1 MIEFAKSMAGH
12 DRNHIY
18 LVTGKDERF
27 VYLADGNVKLL
38 AEPKKKNRK
47 HIQIIHRLPEEVLRC
62 LEQEVTDLTV
72 KRAIK
77 AYARI
82 LKDAC
87 RNHNIRRIYLMS
99 KADVIEVEGTVVE
112 KLPNAFFKVE
122 LENGHQILATISGKL
137 RMNFIRILT
146 G

>member
-47 HIQIIHRLPEEVLRC
+47 HIQIIHRLPEEKLGC
-62 LEQEVTDLTV
+62 QEQEITELTI
-72 KRAIK
+72 KKAIK
-77 AYARI
+77 AYVRI
-82 LKDAC
+82 MKK
-87 RNHNIRRIYLMS
+87 REES
-99 KADVIEVEGTVVE
+99 
-112 KLPNAFFKVE
+112 
-122 LENGHQILATISGKL
+122 
-137 RMNFIRILT
+137 
-146 G
+146 

>member
-47 HIQIIHRLPEEVLRC
+47 HIQIIHRLPDEVLGC
-62 LEQEVTDLTV
+62 LEQEVTGSYGKEGNQSV
-72 KRAIK
+72 C
-77 AYARI
+77 AYFER
-82 LKDAC
+82 AC
-87 RNHNIRRIYLMS
+87 RIIILGGFIYV
-99 KADVIEVEGTVVE
+99 KGRCD
-112 KLPNAFFKVE
+112 
-122 LENGHQILATISGKL
+122 
-137 RMNFIRILT
+137 
-146 G
+146 

>member
-47 HIQIIHRLPEEVLRC
+47 HIQIIHRYRM
-62 LEQEVTDLTV
+62 
-72 KRAIK
+72 RFW
-77 AYARI
+77 
-82 LKDAC
+82 
-87 RNHNIRRIYLMS
+87 
-99 KADVIEVEGTVVE
+99 DVWNR
-112 KLPNAFFKVE
+112 KLP
-122 LENGHQILATISGKL
+122 IL
-137 RMNFIRILT
+137 R
-146 G
+146 

>member
-47 HIQIIHRLPEEVLRC
+47 HM
-62 LEQEVTDLTV
+62 EQEVTDLTV

-82 LKDAC
+82 LKERAE
-87 RNHNIRRIYLMS
+87 S
-99 KADVIEVEGTVVE
+99 
-112 KLPNAFFKVE
+112 
-122 LENGHQILATISGKL
+122 
-137 RMNFIRILT
+137 
-146 G
+146 

>member
-38 AEPKKKNRK
+38 AELKKKNRK
-47 HIQIIHRLPEEVLRC
+47 HIQIIHRLPEEVLGC
-62 LEQEVTDLTV
+62 LEREITDLTV

-77 AYARI
+77 AYVRI
-82 LKDAC
+82 LKERAE
-87 RNHNIRRIYLMS
+87 S
-99 KADVIEVEGTVVE
+99 
-112 KLPNAFFKVE
+112 
-122 LENGHQILATISGKL
+122 
-137 RMNFIRILT
+137 
-146 G
+146 

>member
-47 HIQIIHRLPEEVLRC
+47 HITGGGAGMSGAGNYRSYGKEGNQSVC
-62 LEQEVTDLTV
+62 AYLE
-72 KRAIK
+72 R
-77 AYARI
+77 
-82 LKDAC
+82 AC
-87 RNHNIRRIYLMS
+87 RIIILGGFIYV
-99 KADVIEVEGTVVE
+99 KGRCD
-112 KLPNAFFKVE
+112 
-122 LENGHQILATISGKL
+122 
-137 RMNFIRILT
+137 
-146 G
+146 

>member
-47 HIQIIHRLPEEVLRC
+47 HIQIIHRLPEPVPHPVMTKSAAPEFNN
-62 LEQEVTDLTV
+62 T
-72 KRAIK
+72 A
-77 AYARI
+77 ARI
-82 LKDAC
+82 PFW
-87 RNHNIRRIYLMS
+87 
-99 KADVIEVEGTVVE
+99 T
-112 KLPNAFFKVE
+112 
-122 LENGHQILATISGKL
+122 
-137 RMNFIRILT
+137 
-146 G
+146 

>member
-47 HIQIIHRLPEEVLRC
+47 HIQIIHRLPDEVLGC
-62 LEQEVTDLTV
+62 LEQEITDLTV

-77 AYARI
+77 AYVRFTAAMAGFSDKKSPSPSDMLHSAKGLLSVLCLVGIYIYQSFFALTSFARFC
-82 LKDAC
+82 A
-87 RNHNIRRIYLMS
+87 
-99 KADVIEVEGTVVE
+99 
-112 KLPNAFFKVE
+112 
-122 LENGHQILATISGKL
+122 
-137 RMNFIRILT
+137 
-146 G
+146 

>member
-47 HIQIIHRLPEEVLRC
+47 HIQIIHRVPEEVLGC
-62 LEQEVTDLTV
+62 LEQEITDLTV

-77 AYARI
+77 AYVRI
-82 LKDAC
+82 LKERAE
-87 RNHNIRRIYLMS
+87 S
-99 KADVIEVEGTVVE
+99 
-112 KLPNAFFKVE
+112 
-122 LENGHQILATISGKL
+122 
-137 RMNFIRILT
+137 
-146 G
+146 

>member
-47 HIQIIHRLPEEVLRC
+47 HIQIIHRLPEE
-62 LEQEVTDLTV
+62 EITDLTV

-77 AYARI
+77 AYVRI
-82 LKDAC
+82 LKERAE
-87 RNHNIRRIYLMS
+87 S
-99 KADVIEVEGTVVE
+99 
-112 KLPNAFFKVE
+112 
-122 LENGHQILATISGKL
+122 
-137 RMNFIRILT
+137 
-146 G
+146 

>member
-12 DRNHIY
+12 DKNHIY

-47 HIQIIHRLPEEVLRC
+47 HIQIDSQITGMRC
-62 LEQEVTDLTV
+62 WDVWSRKLTDLTV

-77 AYARI
+77 AYVRI
-82 LKDAC
+82 LKERAE
-87 RNHNIRRIYLMS
+87 S
-99 KADVIEVEGTVVE
+99 
-112 KLPNAFFKVE
+112 
-122 LENGHQILATISGKL
+122 
-137 RMNFIRILT
+137 
-146 G
+146 

>member
-47 HIQIIHRLPEEVLRC
+47 HIQIIHRLPEEVLG
-62 LEQEVTDLTV
+62 QEVTDLTV

-82 LKDAC
+82 LKERAE
-87 RNHNIRRIYLMS
+87 S
-99 KADVIEVEGTVVE
+99 
-112 KLPNAFFKVE
+112 
-122 LENGHQILATISGKL
+122 
-137 RMNFIRILT
+137 
-146 G
+146 

>member
-47 HIQIIHRLPEEVLRC
+47 HIQIIHRLPDEVLGC
-62 LEQEVTDLTV
+62 LEQEITDLTV

-77 AYARI
+77 NDTLRKYFPRSYTPKQMEDTI
-82 LKDAC
+82 
-87 RNHNIRRIYLMS
+87 I
-99 KADVIEVEGTVVE
+99 
-112 KLPNAFFKVE
+112 KL
-122 LENGHQILATISGKL
+122 LEQWQRKQQRQNE
-137 RMNFIRILT
+137 R
-146 G
+146 

>member
-47 HIQIIHRLPEEVLRC
+47 HIQIIHRLP
-62 LEQEVTDLTV
+62 
-72 KRAIK
+72 
-77 AYARI
+77 
-82 LKDAC
+82 
-87 RNHNIRRIYLMS
+87 
-99 KADVIEVEGTVVE
+99 
-112 KLPNAFFKVE
+112 
-122 LENGHQILATISGKL
+122 
-137 RMNFIRILT
+137 
-146 G
+146 

>member
-38 AEPKKKNRK
+38 AEEKEQKTYSD
-47 HIQIIHRLPEEVLRC
+47 HSQI
-62 LEQEVTDLTV
+62 
-72 KRAIK
+72 
-77 AYARI
+77 
-82 LKDAC
+82 
-87 RNHNIRRIYLMS
+87 
-99 KADVIEVEGTVVE
+99 
-112 KLPNAFFKVE
+112 
-122 LENGHQILATISGKL
+122 
-137 RMNFIRILT
+137 T

>member
-18 LVTGKDERF
+18 LVTEKDERF

-47 HIQIIHRLPEEVLRC
+47 HIQIIYRLPEEVLGC

-77 AYARI
+77 AYVRI
-82 LKDAC
+82 LKERAE
-87 RNHNIRRIYLMS
+87 S
-99 KADVIEVEGTVVE
+99 
-112 KLPNAFFKVE
+112 
-122 LENGHQILATISGKL
+122 
-137 RMNFIRILT
+137 
-146 G
+146 

>member
-47 HIQIIHRLPEEVLRC
+47 HIQIIHRLPEEVLGC

-82 LKDAC
+82 LKEMC
-87 RNHNIRRIYLMS
+87 IRDS
-99 KADVIEVEGTVVE
+99 PEIEYD
-112 KLPNAFFKVE
+112 KVDKVRGMDIIFVTTAKTDEEARE
-122 LENGHQILATISGKL
+122 L
-137 RMNFIRILT
+137 LT
-146 G
+146 QFNMPFAK